1 MAINYTDLFTNLGVL
16 VKASNVL
23 AGFTTNLETEKTN
36 ILDQLNATNKYSI
49 MDGTTSTWDSYKS
62 TVLSWISSPT
72 SQAFQL
78 FSDQTAVVDQL
89 NLGQNSGFSTVFP
102 ALYADMV
109 TNDKNVTANSVT
121 LGSVTKTTS
130 YANAGTALLDKTLD
144 GVTSPASG
152 FSAYRSYNGLESQ
165 ISLDDSVTLK
175 CVVDSE
181 NQTISP
187 GAEVFSWVGS
197 KISNGASPTGAGNGP
212 NIQPLGVQSFL
223 RNLDMDTFSTNSP
236 GSFTINNG
244 TAGTHIFKDITGQ
257 YEGNSG
263 LKFTGDGVQANIQI
277 SQAISTSQLVPLK
290 RYAFVCHLKGET
302 GTSAGTFTIQFEG
315 TGYTAGASEKI
326 SLNAATLAGLTSW
339 TRYAFY
345 INMPAEIPDD
355 LKLVIKWTGTPSAH
369 SVRFD
374 NGAFG
379 LPTYWNGFNVVIYK
393 GSSKFLYGDTLKF
406 DISNSEAGVFQTHAR
421 DYLKIQWPTD
431 ATPTI
436 SDTLAQ

>member
-152 FSAYRSYNGLESQ
+152 F
-165 ISLDDSVTLK
+165 
-175 CVVDSE
+175 
-181 NQTISP
+181 
-187 GAEVFSWVGS
+187 
-197 KISNGASPTGAGNGP
+197 
-212 NIQPLGVQSFL
+212 
-223 RNLDMDTFSTNSP
+223 
-236 GSFTINNG
+236 
-244 TAGTHIFKDITGQ
+244 
-257 YEGNSG
+257 
-263 LKFTGDGVQANIQI
+263 
-277 SQAISTSQLVPLK
+277 
-290 RYAFVCHLKGET
+290 
-302 GTSAGTFTIQFEG
+302 
-315 TGYTAGASEKI
+315 
-326 SLNAATLAGLTSW
+326 
-339 TRYAFY
+339 
-345 INMPAEIPDD
+345 
-355 LKLVIKWTGTPSAH
+355 
-369 SVRFD
+369 
-374 NGAFG
+374 
-379 LPTYWNGFNVVIYK
+379 
-393 GSSKFLYGDTLKF
+393 
-406 DISNSEAGVFQTHAR
+406 
-421 DYLKIQWPTD
+421 
-431 ATPTI
+431 
-436 SDTLAQ
+436 